1 MPVDMERNPMDACRR
16 GRAPMFHLGGGL
28 DHLEGLAT

>member
-1 MPVDMERNPMDACRR
+1 MPVDMERNLMDACRS
-16 GRAPMFHLGGGL
+16 GRVPMFHPAGGL